1 MPEKRPLFERII
13 ERHKAM
19 ESSLLAIR
27 EQHNSYLKYRSA
39 IRMENQLTIAKCKQ
53 KETRLKIIFE
63 RESNG

>member
-1 MPEKRPLFERII
+1 
-13 ERHKAM
+13 M

-27 EQHNSYLKYRSA
+27 EQHNSYVKYSSA

-63 RESNG
+63 RESSG